1 MMKLAVVDKPVPFD
15 TDLLYEQ
22 AASRYLDMLDA
33 EGRPPKLGRVVE
45 SLCEAHPN
53 YDRIQVDTW
62 LKQGDFTTY
71 LRGRRQR
78 HLIERTAA
86 KLLAAEL
93 GSRLGVDALVAL
105 QDRLVEN
112 PDSLK
117 PRDLIDMAKLGMDL
131 NASIDKDLTEA
142 TGDVKIT
149 MHLKDVLVGL
159 PPERAAILMAEYG
172 RAMASPKAKAE
183 IVDVIDAT
191 EE

>member
-1 MMKLAVVDKPVPFD
+1 MNLAVTKRVELFD

-22 AASRYLDMLDA
+22 SASHYLNILDI
-33 EGRPPKLGRVVE
+33 EGRPPKIARVVE
-45 SLCEAHPN
+45 SLCEAHPH
-53 YDRIQVDTW
+53 YDRTQVATW
-62 LKQGDFTTY
+62 LAQGDFTTY

-86 KLLAAEL
+86 KLVAAEM
-93 GSRLGVDALVAL
+93 GSCIGVEALTIM
-105 QDRLVEN
+105 QDRMRAD
-112 PDSLK
+112 PDSIK
-117 PRDLIDMAKLGMDL
+117 FRDLLEAAKVGMDL

-183 IVDVIDAT
+183 IIDASST
-191 EE
+191 EEE